1 MRAGAVSGALCHKP
15 RSRASAAGA
24 RFRPARCRGSDPDRF
39 QHPIDAGRSGT
50 YVETI
55 EQDEVEELAY
65 RLLKSLKYTG
75 VIEVEFKHDRCD
87 GQYKLLD
94 INGRF
99 WNWVGLGALA
109 GVDFPYLAW
118 GAWRN
123 RGAGTRADRDGVDAH
138 QPRRHRRLRG
148 NIEKD
153 PERA

>member
-1 MRAGAVSGALCHKP
+1 M
-15 RSRASAAGA
+15 
-24 RFRPARCRGSDPDRF
+24 
-39 QHPIDAGRSGT
+39 
-50 YVETI
+50 
-55 EQDEVEELAY
+55 
-65 RLLKSLKYTG
+65 LKSLKYTG
-75 VIEVEFKHDRCD
+75 GIEVEFKHDRCD

-109 GVDFPYLAW
+109 SVDFPYLAW